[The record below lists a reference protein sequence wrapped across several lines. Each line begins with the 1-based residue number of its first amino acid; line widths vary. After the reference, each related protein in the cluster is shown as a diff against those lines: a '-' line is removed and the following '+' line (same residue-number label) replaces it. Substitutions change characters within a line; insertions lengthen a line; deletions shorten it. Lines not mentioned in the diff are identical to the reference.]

1 MLKLIRF
8 IKPFAPFIALAVA
21 FLFLQAFSDLSLP
34 NLMSQ
39 LVNMILG
46 VNSGQNAV
54 ETMGQPQ
61 DSSILKLGLQ
71 MLVIT
76 LVGGGAAVSVSFL
89 STRIAAGIG
98 RDLRYAVFRKVES
111 FSSREFDDFSTASL
125 ITRCTNDINQVQG
138 VFIMGIRMI
147 CYAPIM
153 GIGGIIMAIHK
164 APSMS
169 WIIALAVIVLMCQ
182 IALLTSIVL
191 PKFKIIQGLV
201 DKLNK
206 VARETLNGLM
216 VIRAFGAQDHEKKKF
231 ETVNDD
237 LTKTNL
243 FVNRVMS
250 LQMPLMQLLMNAA
263 ILLIIWTGAHR
274 IEAGAMGVGDMMAFI
289 QYTMQIIFSFLFF
302 SMMFVML
309 PRAAVSAGRIAE
321 VIENDISI
329 KDPEGLVSY
338 ISGSGT
344 SQSQGRIEF
353 KNVSFRYEGAAEDA
367 LKEISFTA
375 EQGQTTAI
383 IGATGS
389 GKSTIANLI
398 MRFYDVNSGSITL
411 NGVDVRNMS
420 QEYLRSRIGYVPQKS
435 ILLSGSIDF
444 NLRYGKKNASDNEI
458 REGAEIA
465 QVLDFIEEKPEA
477 MEALLAQG
485 GANISGG
492 QKQRLSIARALV
504 RNPDILIFD
513 DSFSALDFA
522 TDARLREALGEKRKD
537 TAKIIVAQRVGTI
550 MQAEKIIVLEEGI
563 IVGMG
568 KHEELMQNCAEYRE
582 IAESQ
587 IQQPAESPEAPV

>member
-1 MLKLIRF
+1 MIKLLKY
-8 IKPFAPFIALAVA
+8 IKPFVPFIALAVA

-34 NLMSQ
+34 NLMSR

-46 VNSGQNAV
+46 ENSGQGAV
-54 ETMGQPQ
+54 DTMGQPQ
-61 DSSILKLGLQ
+61 DSNILYLGLQ
-71 MLVIT
+71 MLLVT
-76 LVGGGAAVSVSFL
+76 LAGGGAAVSVSFL

-98 RDLRYAVFRKVES
+98 RDLRYAVFKKVES
-111 FSSREFDDFSTASL
+111 FSNREFDAFSTASL

-153 GIGGIIMAIHK
+153 GIGGIIMAITK

-169 WIIALAVIVLMCQ
+169 WIIVLAVVVLMCQ
-182 IALLTSIVL
+182 ITLLTSIVM

-216 VIRAFGAQDHEKKKF
+216 VIRAFGAQDHEMKRF
-231 ETVNDD
+231 ETVNAD
-237 LTKTNL
+237 LTKNNL

-263 ILLIIWTGAHR
+263 ILLIIWNGANHIETGT
-274 IEAGAMGVGDMMAFI
+274 MGVGDMMAFI

-321 VIENDISI
+321 VIEKDISI
-329 KDPEGLVSY
+329 KDPEGLIQNTGKSDA
-338 ISGSGT
+338 SRSR
-344 SQSQGRIEF
+344 GRVEF

-389 GKSTIANLI
+389 GKSTIVNLI
-398 MRFYDVNSGSITL
+398 MRFYDVSNGSITL
-411 NGVDVRNMS
+411 DGIDVRNMS
-420 QEYLRSRIGYVPQKS
+420 QENLRSRIGYVPQKS

-444 NLRYGKKNASDNEI
+444 NLRYGKKNATNNEI
-458 REGAEIA
+458 CEGAEIA

-522 TDARLREALGEKRKD
+522 TDARLRDALGEKRKN

-550 MQAEKIIVLEEGI
+550 MQAEKIIVLENGI

-568 KHEELMQNCAEYRE
+568 MHDELMQNCAEYRE

-587 IQQPAESPEAPV
+587 IQQQAESFEAPI

>member
-1 MLKLIRF
+1 M
-8 IKPFAPFIALAVA
+8 
-21 FLFLQAFSDLSLP
+21 
-34 NLMSQ
+34 
-39 LVNMILG
+39 
-46 VNSGQNAV
+46 

-61 DSSILKLGLQ
+61 DSSILKLGLE
-71 MLVIT
+71 MLLVT
-76 LVGGGAAVSVSFL
+76 LIGGGAAVSVSFL

-98 RDLRYAVFRKVES
+98 RDLRYAVFKKVES
-111 FSSREFDDFSTASL
+111 FSSREFDTFSTASL

-169 WIIALAVIVLMCQ
+169 WIIALAVIILMCQ
-182 IALLTSIVL
+182 ITLLTSIVM

-206 VARETLNGLM
+206 AARETLNGLM
-216 VIRAFGAQDHEKKKF
+216 VIRAFGAQDHEKKRF
-231 ETVNDD
+231 ETVNAD

-250 LQMPLMQLLMNAA
+250 LQMPLMQLIMNAA
-263 ILLIIWTGAHR
+263 ILLIIWYGAHR

-321 VIENDISI
+321 VIEKEVSI
-329 KDPEGLVSY
+329 KDPEGLTKN
-338 ISGSGT
+338 ISENNSLH
-344 SQSQGRIEF
+344 SRGRVEF
-353 KNVSFRYEGAAEDA
+353 KNVSFRYEGAARNA
-367 LKEISFTA
+367 LNDISFIA

-383 IGATGS
+383 IGSTGS
-389 GKSTIANLI
+389 GKTTIANLI

-411 NGVDVRNMS
+411 DEIDVRNMS
-420 QEYLRSRIGYVPQKS
+420 QEDLRSRIGYVPQKS

-444 NLRYGKKNASDNEI
+444 NLRYGKKDATAVI
-458 REGAEIA
+458 VREGAEIA
-465 QVLDFIEEKPEA
+465 QVLDFIEEKPEG

-504 RNPDILIFD
+504 RDPDILIFD

-522 TDARLREALGEKRKD
+522 TDAKLREALGEKRKD

-550 MQAEKIIVLEEGI
+550 MQAEKIIVLEKGA

-568 KHEELMQNCAEYRE
+568 THEELMQNCAEYRE

-587 IQQPAESPEAPV
+587 IQQPMESPEVPI